1 MALCYDTKSK
11 TIWSSPV
18 QSSNGGSLTLLPA
31 EERLWLSDQQ
41 SSQVSSVDEWSDFQ
55 IFEKYSSRQYR
66 VLTEINRERLPIFS
80 QSLQSIRGKRIELQ
94 PTYQRRKRW
103 DATKKSRLI
112 ESFLA
117 NIPVPPVIL
126 YEVDYDKY
134 EVMDGQQRI
143 TAIHE
148 FYTNQLRLKGLE
160 LWPELNGRY
169 YKDLPPII
177 GSGIDR
183 RAISSIVIIA
193 ESTADSE
200 QAMLL
205 KRLTFERI
213 NTGGVDLSAQE
224 VRNCLYQSEFNQL
237 LIKLSENEQ
246 FKQSLGIKDND
257 ANIYKKMEDVEL
269 VLRFFALRSL
279 DYFKGDLK
287 SFLTAYMIKM
297 KGNSLSSEEKNSLTA
312 VFEQTIT
319 LACNLYG
326 EKPFQPPNQDYKKTF
341 YKAYYD
347 AVMVGLSHN
356 LEYSSQLLDCKHK
369 VLEETKTLFSQTDS
383 DIFIGKGKDN
393 REGIGER
400 ISRFDTL
407 IKNVLAS

>member
-1 MALCYDTKSK
+1 
-11 TIWSSPV
+11 V
-18 QSSNGGSLTLLPA
+18 QSSDGDSLTLLPA
-31 EERLWLSDQQ
+31 EKKLWLSNPR
-41 SSQVSSVDEWSDFQ
+41 SSQVSSVDEYSDLG
-55 IFEKYSSRQYR
+55 IGEKYNSRQSR

-80 QSLQSIRGKRIELQ
+80 QSLQSARGKRIELQ

-103 DATKKSRLI
+103 NATKKSRLI

-148 FYTNQLRLKGLE
+148 FYTNQLTLMGLE
-160 LWPELNGRY
+160 LWPELNGRRY
-169 YKDLPPII
+169 DDLPLII
-177 GSGIDR
+177 RSGIDR

-200 QAMLL
+200 EAMFL
-205 KRLTFERI
+205 KRITFERI

-237 LIKLSENEQ
+237 LIELSENEQ
-246 FKQSLGIKDND
+246 FKRSLGIKNDNESV
-257 ANIYKKMEDVEL
+257 YQKMEDVEL

-279 DYFKGDLK
+279 DYFKGNLK

-297 KGNSLSSEEKNSLTA
+297 KENSLSSEEKDSLTA
-312 VFEQTIT
+312 VFNQTIT

-326 EKPFQPPNQDYKKTF
+326 EKPFQPPSQDYKKAF

-356 LEYSSQLLDCKHK
+356 LQHSSQLLNCKDR
-369 VLEETKTLFSQTDS
+369 VLDETQNLFCQPDS
-383 DIFIGKGKDN
+383 DIFKGKGKDN

-407 IKNVLAS
+407 IKNVLTS

>member
-1 MALCYDTKSK
+1 M
-11 TIWSSPV
+11 
-18 QSSNGGSLTLLPA
+18 QSSDSNSLTLLPA
-31 EERLWLSDQQ
+31 EERLWRSDQHT
-41 SSQVSSVDEWSDFQ
+41 SQVSSVDECSDLG
-55 IFEKYSSRQYR
+55 IGEKYNSRQSR

-80 QSLQSIRGKRIELQ
+80 QSLQSAQGKRIELQ

-103 DATKKSRLI
+103 NATKKSRLI

-126 YEVDYDKY
+126 YEVNYDKY

-148 FYTNQLRLKGLE
+148 FYTNQLTLTGLE
-160 LWPELNGRY
+160 LWPELNGRRHD
-169 YKDLPPII
+169 DLPPII
-177 GSGIDR
+177 RSGIDR

-200 QAMLL
+200 EAMFL
-205 KRLTFERI
+205 KRITFERI

-237 LIKLSENEQ
+237 LIELSENEQ
-246 FKQSLGIKDND
+246 FKRSLGIENND
-257 ANIYKKMEDVEL
+257 ASVYQKMEDVEL

-279 DYFKGDLK
+279 DYFKGNLK

-297 KGNSLSSEEKNSLTA
+297 KENSLSSEEKDSLTA
-312 VFEQTIT
+312 VFNQTIT

-326 EKPFQPPNQDYKKTF
+326 EKPFQPPNLDYKKAF

-347 AVMVGLSHN
+347 AVMVGLSHH
-356 LEYSSQLLDCKHK
+356 LQYSSQLLDCKDR
-369 VLEETKTLFSQTDS
+369 VREETQNLFCQPDS
-383 DIFIGKGKDN
+383 DIFKGKGKDN
-393 REGIGER
+393 REGIAER
-400 ISRFDTL
+400 IYRFDTL
-407 IKNVLAS
+407 IKNVLTR